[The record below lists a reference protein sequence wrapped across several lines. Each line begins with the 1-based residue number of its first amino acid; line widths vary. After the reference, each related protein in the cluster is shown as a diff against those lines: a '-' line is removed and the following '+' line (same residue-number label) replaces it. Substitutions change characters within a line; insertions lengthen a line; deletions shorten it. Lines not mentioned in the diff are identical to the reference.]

1 MAISS
6 AGIGSGLDV
15 AKIVEQM
22 VAAEKV
28 PLKKL
33 EYKAEGIQTQISTY
47 GEIKSLTSKLG
58 DIVSKLTRDSA
69 WNGVSISSS
78 NPTLSGTMT
87 GIAATGTYN
96 IKVTHLAQA
105 QTTALGG
112 TGGIALAKD
121 QAMGT
126 AGTITLKMGAE
137 SKDINITSSDT
148 LTKIAT
154 KINEA
159 GMGIQASIVTDVNG
173 QERLMLRSKET
184 GTDKSFKVEI
194 DTALT
199 KLGQKTSTDKA
210 FEVNLS
216 APLAAVL
223 GQNTTQNAQN
233 AKVELNGLVVESSS
247 NTFANTIPGMSFTV
261 SEVTSTAATL
271 NVKADTEAMKKN
283 IQEFVDTYNE
293 LNDLL
298 TKSTK
303 SVRTAD
309 GKLDPSVQKEGVGT
323 LQGDSATVSLQNSLR
338 MLTQGI
344 SGSTGGLTRL
354 AEIGIQMQEGGKLS
368 TDTTKLDK
376 ALTNLEGLKGLFA
389 NKADALGQGGGI
401 AVNFKN
407 FTDKLLAFDGTLNTK
422 SDSLDSKLKSNTAEQ
437 DKVNKRA
444 DTLEKRL
451 YAQYSALDTK
461 MASLNALNAYVSQM
475 VTTWNK
481 AKS

>member
-15 AKIVEQM
+15 AKIVEQT

-96 IKVTHLAQA
+96 IQVTHLAQA

-112 TGGIALAKD
+112 AGGIALAKD
-121 QAMGT
+121 QAMGA
-126 AGTITLKMGAE
+126 AGTIKLTMGTE
-137 SKDINITSSDT
+137 SKDIAIESSDT

-159 GMGIQASIVTDVNG
+159 GMGIQASIVTDVDG
-173 QERLMLRSKET
+173 KERLMLRSKET
-184 GTDKSFKVEI
+184 GTDKAFTVDLGSLSS
-194 DTALT
+194 APAA
-199 KLGQKTSTDKA
+199 LGQ
-210 FEVNLS
+210 
-216 APLAAVL
+216 
-223 GQNTTQNAQN
+223 TTPQNAQN
-233 AKVELNGLVVESSS
+233 AKVELNGLVVESST

-298 TKSTK
+298 TQSTK
-303 SVRTAD
+303 YVEESKTA
-309 GKLDPSVQKEGVGT
+309 GV

-407 FTDKLLAFDGTLNTK
+407 FTDKLLSFDGTLNTK
-422 SDSLDSKLKSNTAEQ
+422 TDSLERTLKSNSAEQ
-437 DKVNKRA
+437 TKVNTRA

>member
-22 VAAEKV
+22 VAAEKT

-112 TGGIALAKD
+112 AGGAALPKD
-121 QAMGT
+121 KPMGA
-126 AGTITLKMGAE
+126 AGTIKLTMGTE
-137 SKDINITSSDT
+137 SKDIAIESSDT

-159 GMGIQASIVTDVNG
+159 GMGIQASIVTDVDG
-173 QERLMLRSKET
+173 KERLMLRSKET
-184 GTDKSFKVEI
+184 GTDK
-194 DTALT
+194 
-199 KLGQKTSTDKA
+199 A
-210 FEVNLS
+210 FTVDLS
-216 APLAAVL
+216 AAPAPAPAPAPAVL
-223 GQNTTQNAQN
+223 GQNTTQTAQN
-233 AKVELNGLVVESSS
+233 AKVKLNGMDVESSS

-261 SEVTSTAATL
+261 SELTSTAATL

-298 TKSTK
+298 TQSTK
-303 SVRTAD
+303 YVEESKTA
-309 GKLDPSVQKEGVGT
+309 GV

-407 FTDKLLAFDGTLNTK
+407 FTDKLLSFDGTLNTK
-422 SDSLDSKLKSNTAEQ
+422 TDSLERTLKSNSAEQ
-437 DKVNKRA
+437 TKVNTRA

>member
-15 AKIVEQM
+15 AKIVEQT
-22 VAAEKV
+22 VAAEKI

-96 IKVTHLAQA
+96 IKVTDLAQA

-112 TGGIALAKD
+112 AGGAALPKD
-121 QAMGT
+121 KPMGA
-126 AGTITLKMGAE
+126 AGTIKLTMGAE
-137 SKDINITSSDT
+137 SKDIAIESSDT

-159 GMGIQASIVTDVNG
+159 GMGIQASIVTNVDG

-184 GTDKSFKVEI
+184 GTDKAFTVDLGSLSS
-194 DTALT
+194 APAA
-199 KLGQKTSTDKA
+199 LGQT
-210 FEVNLS
+210 
-216 APLAAVL
+216 
-223 GQNTTQNAQN
+223 TTQTAQN
-233 AKVELNGLVVESSS
+233 AKVELNGMEVESST

-407 FTDKLLAFDGTLNTK
+407 FTDKLLSFDGTLNTK
-422 SDSLDSKLKSNTAEQ
+422 TDSLERTLKSNSAEQ
-437 DKVNKRA
+437 TKVNTRA

>member
-15 AKIVEQM
+15 AKIVEQT

-96 IKVTHLAQA
+96 IQVTQLAQA
-105 QTTALGG
+105 QTTVIGGAGGAALP
-112 TGGIALAKD
+112 KD
-121 QAMGT
+121 QPMG
-126 AGTITLKMGAE
+126 AGTIKLTMGTE
-137 SKDINITSSDT
+137 SKDIDITPSDT

-159 GMGIQASIVTDVNG
+159 GMGIQASIVTNVDG

-184 GTDKSFKVEI
+184 GTDK
-194 DTALT
+194 
-199 KLGQKTSTDKA
+199 A
-210 FEVNLS
+210 FTVDLS
-216 APLAAVL
+216 AAPAVL

-261 SEVTSTAATL
+261 SELTSTAATL

-323 LQGDSATVSLQNSLR
+323 LQGDSTTVSLQNSLR

-407 FTDKLLAFDGTLNTK
+407 FTDKLLSFDGTLNTK
-422 SDSLDSKLKSNTAEQ
+422 TDSLERTLKSNSAEQ
-437 DKVNKRA
+437 TKVNTRA

>member
-96 IKVTHLAQA
+96 IQVTQLAQA

-112 TGGIALAKD
+112 IDGAALPKD
-121 QAMGT
+121 QPMG
-126 AGTITLKMGAE
+126 AGTIKLTMGTE
-137 SKDINITSSDT
+137 SKDIDITPSDT

-159 GMGIQASIVTDVNG
+159 GMGIQASIVTNVDG

-184 GTDKSFKVEI
+184 GTDKAFTVDLSSAP
-194 DTALT
+194 TALRQT
-199 KLGQKTSTDKA
+199 
-210 FEVNLS
+210 
-216 APLAAVL
+216 P
-223 GQNTTQNAQN
+223 TQDAQN
-233 AKVELNGLVVESSS
+233 AKVKLNGMDVESSS

-407 FTDKLLAFDGTLNTK
+407 FTDKLLSFDGTLNTK
-422 SDSLDSKLKSNTAEQ
+422 TDSLERTLKSNSAEQ
-437 DKVNKRA
+437 TKVNTRA

>member
-15 AKIVEQM
+15 AKIVEQT
-22 VAAEKV
+22 VAAEKI

-87 GIAATGTYN
+87 GIAAPGTYN

-112 TGGIALAKD
+112 AGGIALAKD
-121 QAMGT
+121 QAMGA
-126 AGTITLKMGAE
+126 AGTIKLKMGAVE
-137 SKDINITSSDT
+137 KDISVSSSDT

-159 GMGIQASIVTDVNG
+159 EMGIQASVVTDVDG
-173 QERLMLRSKET
+173 KERLMLRSKET
-184 GTDKSFKVEI
+184 GTDK
-194 DTALT
+194 
-199 KLGQKTSTDKA
+199 A
-210 FEVNLS
+210 FTVGLS
-216 APLAAVL
+216 AAPAVL
-223 GQNTTQNAQN
+223 GQTTPQNVQN
-233 AKVELNGLVVESSS
+233 AKVELNGLVVESST

-283 IQEFVDTYNE
+283 IQEFVEAYNA

-407 FTDKLLAFDGTLNTK
+407 FTDKLLSFDGTLNTK
-422 SDSLDSKLKSNTAEQ
+422 TDSLERTLKSNSAEQ
-437 DKVNKRA
+437 TKVNTRA

>member
-96 IKVTHLAQA
+96 IKVTDLAQA

-112 TGGIALAKD
+112 AGGIALAKD
-121 QAMGT
+121 QTMGV
-126 AGTITLKMGAE
+126 AGTIKLTMGTE
-137 SKDINITSSDT
+137 SKDIAIESSDT

-159 GMGIQASIVTDVNG
+159 GMGIQASIVTNVDG

-184 GTDKSFKVEI
+184 GTDK
-194 DTALT
+194 
-199 KLGQKTSTDKA
+199 A
-210 FEVNLS
+210 FTVDLS
-216 APLAAVL
+216 AAPAAPAALAVL
-223 GQNTTQNAQN
+223 GQTTTQTAQN
-233 AKVELNGLVVESSS
+233 AKVELNGMEVESST

-323 LQGDSATVSLQNSLR
+323 LQGDSTTVSLQNSLR

-407 FTDKLLAFDGTLNTK
+407 FTDKLLSFDGTLNTK
-422 SDSLDSKLKSNTAEQ
+422 TDSLERTLKSNSAEQ
-437 DKVNKRA
+437 TKVNTRA

>member
-58 DIVSKLTRDSA
+58 DIASKLTRDSA
-69 WNGVSISSS
+69 WNGVNIRSS
-78 NPTLSGTMT
+78 NSTISGTMT
-87 GIAATGTYN
+87 GIAAPGTYN

-105 QTTALGG
+105 QTTAIGG
-112 TGGIALAKD
+112 ANGVALAKD
-121 QAMGT
+121 ETMGA
-126 AGTITLKMGAE
+126 AGTIKLTMDGETKELSISA
-137 SKDINITSSDT
+137 SDT

-159 GMGIQASIVTDVNG
+159 GMGIQASIVTDVDG
-173 QERLMLRSKET
+173 KERLMLRSKET
-184 GTDKSFKVEI
+184 GTDKAFTVDLGSLSS
-194 DTALT
+194 APAA
-199 KLGQKTSTDKA
+199 LGQ
-210 FEVNLS
+210 
-216 APLAAVL
+216 PL
-223 GQNTTQNAQN
+223 TPTQTAQN
-233 AKVELNGLVVESSS
+233 AKVKLNGMDVESSS

-261 SEVTSTAATL
+261 SELTSTAATL

-323 LQGDSATVSLQNSLR
+323 LQGDSTTVSLQNSLR

-407 FTDKLLAFDGTLNTK
+407 FTDKLLSFDGTLNTK
-422 SDSLDSKLKSNTAEQ
+422 TDSLERTLKSNSAEQ
-437 DKVNKRA
+437 TKVNTRA

>member
-15 AKIVEQM
+15 AKIVEQT

-96 IKVTHLAQA
+96 IQVTHLAQA

-112 TGGIALAKD
+112 AGGAALPKD
-121 QAMGT
+121 KPMGA
-126 AGTITLKMGAE
+126 AGTIKLTMGTE
-137 SKDINITSSDT
+137 SKDIAIESSDT

-159 GMGIQASIVTDVNG
+159 GMGIQASIVTNVDG

-184 GTDKSFKVEI
+184 GTDKAFTVDLGSLSS
-194 DTALT
+194 APAA
-199 KLGQKTSTDKA
+199 LGQ
-210 FEVNLS
+210 
-216 APLAAVL
+216 
-223 GQNTTQNAQN
+223 TTPQNAQN

-298 TKSTK
+298 TQSTK
-303 SVRTAD
+303 YVEESKTA
-309 GKLDPSVQKEGVGT
+309 GV

-407 FTDKLLAFDGTLNTK
+407 FTDKLLSFDGTLNTK
-422 SDSLDSKLKSNTAEQ
+422 TDSLERTLKSNSAEQ
-437 DKVNKRA
+437 TKVNTRA

>member
-15 AKIVEQM
+15 AKIVEQT
-22 VAAEKV
+22 VAAEKI

-96 IKVTHLAQA
+96 IQVTDLAQA

-112 TGGIALAKD
+112 AGGAALPKD
-121 QAMGT
+121 QAMGA
-126 AGTITLKMGAE
+126 AGTIKLTMGTE
-137 SKDINITSSDT
+137 SKDIAIESSDT

-159 GMGIQASIVTDVNG
+159 GMGIQASIVTNVDG

-184 GTDKSFKVEI
+184 GTDKAFTVDLGSLSS
-194 DTALT
+194 APAA
-199 KLGQKTSTDKA
+199 LGQT
-210 FEVNLS
+210 
-216 APLAAVL
+216 
-223 GQNTTQNAQN
+223 TTQNAQN

-283 IQEFVDTYNE
+283 IQEFVEAYNA

-298 TKSTK
+298 TQSTK
-303 SVRTAD
+303 YVEESKTA
-309 GKLDPSVQKEGVGT
+309 GV

-407 FTDKLLAFDGTLNTK
+407 FTDKLLSFDGTLNTK
-422 SDSLDSKLKSNTAEQ
+422 TDSLERTLKSNSAEQ
-437 DKVNKRA
+437 TKVNTRA

>member
-15 AKIVEQM
+15 AKIVEQT
-22 VAAEKV
+22 VAAEKI

-58 DIVSKLTRDSA
+58 DIASKLTRDSA
-69 WNGVSISSS
+69 WNGVTISSS
-78 NPTLSGTMT
+78 NSTITGTMT
-87 GIAATGTYN
+87 GIAAPGTYN
-96 IKVTHLAQA
+96 IKVTQLAQA
-105 QTTALGG
+105 QTTVIGG
-112 TGGIALAKD
+112 ADAVALAKD
-121 QAMGT
+121 ETMG
-126 AGTITLKMGAE
+126 ASGNIKLKMGAVE
-137 SKDINITSSDT
+137 KDISVSGSDT

-159 GMGIQASIVTDVNG
+159 EMGIQASVVTDVDG
-173 QERLMLRSKET
+173 KERLMLRSKET
-184 GTDKSFKVEI
+184 GTDK
-194 DTALT
+194 
-199 KLGQKTSTDKA
+199 A
-210 FEVNLS
+210 FTVDLS
-216 APLAAVL
+216 AAPTVL

-233 AKVELNGLVVESSS
+233 AKVELNGLVVESSA

-298 TKSTK
+298 TQSTK
-303 SVRTAD
+303 YVEESKTA
-309 GKLDPSVQKEGVGT
+309 GV

-376 ALTNLEGLKGLFA
+376 ALTNPEGLKGLFA

-407 FTDKLLAFDGTLNTK
+407 FTDKLLSFDGTLNTK
-422 SDSLDSKLKSNTAEQ
+422 TDSLERTLKSNSAEQ
-437 DKVNKRA
+437 TKVNTRA

>member
-15 AKIVEQM
+15 AKIVEQT
-22 VAAEKV
+22 VAAEKT

-58 DIVSKLTRDSA
+58 DSASKLTRDSA
-69 WNGVSISSS
+69 WNGVTISSS
-78 NPTLSGTMT
+78 NSTITGTMT
-87 GIAATGTYN
+87 GIAAPGTYN
-96 IKVTHLAQA
+96 IKVTQLAQA
-105 QTTALGG
+105 QTTVIGG
-112 TGGIALAKD
+112 TGGAGGSALAKD
-121 QAMGT
+121 QTMG
-126 AGTITLKMGAE
+126 ADGTIKLKMGAVE
-137 SKDINITSSDT
+137 KDISVSSSDT

-159 GMGIQASIVTDVNG
+159 EMGIQASVVTDVDG
-173 QERLMLRSKET
+173 KERLMMRSKET
-184 GTDKSFKVEI
+184 GTDK
-194 DTALT
+194 
-199 KLGQKTSTDKA
+199 A
-210 FEVNLS
+210 FTVDLSS
-216 APLAAVL
+216 APTVL

-283 IQEFVDTYNE
+283 IQEFVDAYNE

-309 GKLDPSVQKEGVGT
+309 GKVDQSAQNSGAGT
-323 LQGDSATVSLQNSLR
+323 LQGDSTTVSLQNSLR

-344 SGSTGGLTRL
+344 SGSKGSLTRL
-354 AEIGIQMQEGGKLS
+354 SDIGIQMQEGGKLS
-368 TDTTKLDK
+368 LDASKLDK
-376 ALTNLEGLKGLFA
+376 ALTNVDDVKGLFA
-389 NKADALGQGGGI
+389 NKADSLGQGGGI

-444 DTLEKRL
+444 DALETRL

-481 AKS
+481 A

>member
-22 VAAEKV
+22 VAAEKI

-96 IKVTHLAQA
+96 IEVTDLAQA

-112 TGGIALAKD
+112 AGGIALAKD
-121 QAMGT
+121 KAMGA
-126 AGTITLKMGAE
+126 AGTIKLKMGAVE
-137 SKDINITSSDT
+137 KDISVSSSDT

-159 GMGIQASIVTDVNG
+159 EMGIQASVVTDVDG
-173 QERLMLRSKET
+173 KERLMLRSKET
-184 GTDKSFKVEI
+184 GTDKAFTVDLGSLSSSP
-194 DTALT
+194 AA
-199 KLGQKTSTDKA
+199 LGQVEA
-210 FEVNLS
+210 Q
-216 APLAAVL
+216 A
-223 GQNTTQNAQN
+223 AQN
-233 AKVELNGLVVESSS
+233 AKVKLNGMEVESSS

-261 SEVTSTAATL
+261 SEVTSPAATL

-298 TKSTK
+298 TQSTK
-303 SVRTAD
+303 YVEESKTA
-309 GKLDPSVQKEGVGT
+309 GV

-407 FTDKLLAFDGTLNTK
+407 FTDKLLSFDGTLNTK
-422 SDSLDSKLKSNTAEQ
+422 TDSLERTLKSNSAAQ
-437 DKVNKRA
+437 DKVNTRA

-475 VTTWNK
+475 MTTWNK

>member
-58 DIVSKLTRDSA
+58 DISSKLTRDSA
-69 WNGVSISSS
+69 WNGVTISSS
-78 NPTLSGTMT
+78 NSTITGTMT
-87 GIAATGTYN
+87 GIAAPGTYN

-112 TGGIALAKD
+112 AGGAALPKD
-121 QAMGT
+121 QTMGA
-126 AGTITLKMGAE
+126 AGTIKLTMGTE
-137 SKDINITSSDT
+137 SKDIDITPSDT

-159 GMGIQASIVTDVNG
+159 GMGIQASIVTNVDG

-184 GTDKSFKVEI
+184 GTDKAFTVDLGSLSS
-194 DTALT
+194 APAA
-199 KLGQKTSTDKA
+199 LGQ
-210 FEVNLS
+210 
-216 APLAAVL
+216 PL
-223 GQNTTQNAQN
+223 TPTQTAQN
-233 AKVELNGLVVESSS
+233 AKVKLNGMDVESSS

-283 IQEFVDTYNE
+283 IQEFVDAYNE

-309 GKLDPSVQKEGVGT
+309 GKVDQSAQSSGVGT

-344 SGSTGGLTRL
+344 SGSKGSLTRL
-354 AEIGIQMQEGGKLS
+354 SDIGIQMQEGGKLS
-368 TDTTKLDK
+368 LDVSKLDK
-376 ALTNLEGLKGLFA
+376 ALTNVDDLKGLFA
-389 NKADALGQGGGI
+389 NKADSLGQGGGI

-444 DTLEKRL
+444 DALETRL
-451 YAQYSALDTK
+451 YQQYSALDVK
-461 MASLNALNAYVSQM
+461 MASLNALNSYVSQM

-481 AKS
+481 SQN

>member
-112 TGGIALAKD
+112 AGGIALAKD
-121 QAMGT
+121 QAMGA
-126 AGTITLKMGAE
+126 AGTIKLTMGTE
-137 SKDINITSSDT
+137 SKDIAIESSDT

-159 GMGIQASIVTDVNG
+159 GMGIQASIVTNVDG

-184 GTDKSFKVEI
+184 GTDK
-194 DTALT
+194 
-199 KLGQKTSTDKA
+199 A
-210 FEVNLS
+210 FTVDLS
-216 APLAAVL
+216 AAPAAPAALAVL
-223 GQNTTQNAQN
+223 GQTTTQTAQN
-233 AKVELNGLVVESSS
+233 AKVELNGMEVESST

-298 TKSTK
+298 TQSTK
-303 SVRTAD
+303 YVEESKTA
-309 GKLDPSVQKEGVGT
+309 GV

-407 FTDKLLAFDGTLNTK
+407 FTDKLLSFDGTLNTK
-422 SDSLDSKLKSNTAEQ
+422 TDSLERTLKSNSAEQ
-437 DKVNKRA
+437 TKVNTRA

>member
-15 AKIVEQM
+15 AKIVEQT

-112 TGGIALAKD
+112 AGGIALAKD
-121 QAMGT
+121 QAMG
-126 AGTITLKMGAE
+126 AVGTIKLKMGAVE
-137 SKDINITSSDT
+137 KDISVSGSDT

-159 GMGIQASIVTDVNG
+159 EMGIQASVVTDVDG
-173 QERLMLRSKET
+173 KERLMLRSKET
-184 GTDKSFKVEI
+184 GTDKAFTVDLSSAP
-194 DTALT
+194 TAL
-199 KLGQKTSTDKA
+199 GQT
-210 FEVNLS
+210 
-216 APLAAVL
+216 
-223 GQNTTQNAQN
+223 TTQNAQN
-233 AKVELNGLVVESSS
+233 AKVELNGLVVESSA

-283 IQEFVDTYNE
+283 IQEFVDAYNA

-298 TKSTK
+298 TQSTK
-303 SVRTAD
+303 YVEESKTA
-309 GKLDPSVQKEGVGT
+309 GV

-407 FTDKLLAFDGTLNTK
+407 FTDKLLSFDGTLNTK
-422 SDSLDSKLKSNTAEQ
+422 TDSLERTLKSNSAEQ
-437 DKVNKRA
+437 TKVNTRA

>member
-15 AKIVEQM
+15 AKIVEQT

-58 DIVSKLTRDSA
+58 DIASKLTRDSA

-96 IKVTHLAQA
+96 IQVMHLAQA

-112 TGGIALAKD
+112 AGGAALPKD
-121 QAMGT
+121 QTMGA
-126 AGTITLKMGAE
+126 AGTIKLTMGTE
-137 SKDINITSSDT
+137 SKDIAIESSDT

-159 GMGIQASIVTDVNG
+159 GMGIQASIVTNVDG

-184 GTDKSFKVEI
+184 GTDKAFTVDLSSAP
-194 DTALT
+194 TALRQT
-199 KLGQKTSTDKA
+199 
-210 FEVNLS
+210 
-216 APLAAVL
+216 P
-223 GQNTTQNAQN
+223 TQDAQN
-233 AKVELNGLVVESSS
+233 AKVKLNGMEVESSS

-261 SEVTSTAATL
+261 SELTSTAATL

-283 IQEFVDTYNE
+283 IQEFVDAYNE

-422 SDSLDSKLKSNTAEQ
+422 SDSLESKLKSNTAEQ

-481 AKS
+481 G

>member
-15 AKIVEQM
+15 AKIVEQT
-22 VAAEKV
+22 VAAEKT

-96 IKVTHLAQA
+96 IQVTHLAQA

-112 TGGIALAKD
+112 TDGIALAKD
-121 QAMGT
+121 QAMGA
-126 AGTITLKMGAE
+126 AGTIKLTMGTE
-137 SKDINITSSDT
+137 SKDIAIESSDT

-159 GMGIQASIVTDVNG
+159 GMGIQASIVTNVDG

-184 GTDKSFKVEI
+184 GTDK
-194 DTALT
+194 
-199 KLGQKTSTDKA
+199 A
-210 FEVNLS
+210 FTVDLS
-216 APLAAVL
+216 AAPAVL

-233 AKVELNGLVVESSS
+233 AKVELNGLVVESSA

-298 TKSTK
+298 TQSTK
-303 SVRTAD
+303 YVEESKTA
-309 GKLDPSVQKEGVGT
+309 GV

-407 FTDKLLAFDGTLNTK
+407 FTDKLLSFDGTLNTK
-422 SDSLDSKLKSNTAEQ
+422 TDSLERTLKSNSAEQ
-437 DKVNKRA
+437 TKVNTRA

>member
-15 AKIVEQM
+15 AKIVEQT
-22 VAAEKV
+22 VAAEKI

-96 IKVTHLAQA
+96 IQVMHLAQA

-112 TGGIALAKD
+112 AGGAALPKD
-121 QAMGT
+121 QTMGA
-126 AGTITLKMGAE
+126 AGTIKLTMGTE
-137 SKDINITSSDT
+137 SKDIDITSSDT

-159 GMGIQASIVTDVNG
+159 GMGIQASIVTDVDG
-173 QERLMLRSKET
+173 KERLMLRSKET
-184 GTDKSFKVEI
+184 GTDKAFTVDLGSLSS
-194 DTALT
+194 APAA
-199 KLGQKTSTDKA
+199 LGQ
-210 FEVNLS
+210 
-216 APLAAVL
+216 PL
-223 GQNTTQNAQN
+223 TPTQTAQN
-233 AKVELNGLVVESSS
+233 AKVKLNGMEVESSS

-422 SDSLDSKLKSNTAEQ
+422 SDSLESKLKSNTAEQ

>member
-96 IKVTHLAQA
+96 IQVTDLAQA

-112 TGGIALAKD
+112 AGGIALAKD
-121 QAMGT
+121 QDMGA
-126 AGTITLKMGAE
+126 AGTIKLKMGAVE
-137 SKDINITSSDT
+137 KDISVSSSDT

-159 GMGIQASIVTDVNG
+159 EMGIQASVVTDVDG
-173 QERLMLRSKET
+173 KERLMLRSKET
-184 GTDKSFKVEI
+184 GTDKVFTV
-194 DTALT
+194 
-199 KLGQKTSTDKA
+199 G
-210 FEVNLS
+210 LS
-216 APLAAVL
+216 AELTVL
-223 GQNTTQNAQN
+223 GQTTPQTAKN
-233 AKVELNGLVVESSS
+233 AKVKLNGMEVESST

-407 FTDKLLAFDGTLNTK
+407 FTDKLLSFDGTLNTK
-422 SDSLDSKLKSNTAEQ
+422 TDSLERTLKSNSAEQ
-437 DKVNKRA
+437 TKVNTRA

>member
-15 AKIVEQM
+15 AKIVEQT

-58 DIVSKLTRDSA
+58 DSVSKLTRDSA

-96 IKVTHLAQA
+96 IQVTDLAQA
-105 QTTALGG
+105 QTTVLGG
-112 TGGIALAKD
+112 AGGAGGIALAKD
-121 QAMGT
+121 QTMEA
-126 AGTITLKMGAE
+126 AGTIKLTMGTE
-137 SKDINITSSDT
+137 SKDIAIESSDT

-159 GMGIQASIVTDVNG
+159 GMGIQASIVTNVDG

-184 GTDKSFKVEI
+184 GTDK
-194 DTALT
+194 
-199 KLGQKTSTDKA
+199 A
-210 FEVNLS
+210 FTVDLS
-216 APLAAVL
+216 AAPAVL
-223 GQNTTQNAQN
+223 GQNTTQNAKN

-298 TKSTK
+298 TQSTK
-303 SVRTAD
+303 YVEESKTA
-309 GKLDPSVQKEGVGT
+309 GV
-323 LQGDSATVSLQNSLR
+323 LQGDSTTVSLQNSLR

-376 ALTNLEGLKGLFA
+376 ALTNPEGLKGLFA

-407 FTDKLLAFDGTLNTK
+407 FTDKLLSFDGTLNTK
-422 SDSLDSKLKSNTAEQ
+422 TDSLERTLKSNSAEQ
-437 DKVNKRA
+437 DKVNTRA

-481 AKS
+481 

>member
-112 TGGIALAKD
+112 AGGIALAKD
-121 QAMGT
+121 QAMGA
-126 AGTITLKMGAE
+126 AGTIKLKMGAVE
-137 SKDINITSSDT
+137 KDISVSGSDT

-159 GMGIQASIVTDVNG
+159 EMGIQASVVTDVDG
-173 QERLMLRSKET
+173 KERLMLRSKET
-184 GTDKSFKVEI
+184 GTDK
-194 DTALT
+194 
-199 KLGQKTSTDKA
+199 A
-210 FEVNLS
+210 FTVDLS
-216 APLAAVL
+216 AAPTVL

-233 AKVELNGLVVESSS
+233 AKVELNGLVVESSA

-298 TKSTK
+298 TQSTK
-303 SVRTAD
+303 YVEESKTA
-309 GKLDPSVQKEGVGT
+309 GV

-407 FTDKLLAFDGTLNTK
+407 FTDKLLSFDGTLNTK
-422 SDSLDSKLKSNTAEQ
+422 TDSLERTLKSNSAEQ
-437 DKVNKRA
+437 TKVNTRA

>member
-112 TGGIALAKD
+112 AGGIALAKD
-121 QAMGT
+121 QAMG
-126 AGTITLKMGAE
+126 AVGTIKLKMGAVE
-137 SKDINITSSDT
+137 KDISVSGSDT

-159 GMGIQASIVTDVNG
+159 EMGIQASVVTDVDG
-173 QERLMLRSKET
+173 KERLMLRSKET
-184 GTDKSFKVEI
+184 GTDK
-194 DTALT
+194 
-199 KLGQKTSTDKA
+199 A
-210 FEVNLS
+210 FTVDLIA
-216 APLAAVL
+216 APAVL
-223 GQNTTQNAQN
+223 GQTTPQTAKN
-233 AKVELNGLVVESSS
+233 AKVKLNGMDVESST

-298 TKSTK
+298 TQSTK
-303 SVRTAD
+303 YVEESKTA
-309 GKLDPSVQKEGVGT
+309 GV

-407 FTDKLLAFDGTLNTK
+407 FTDKLLSFDGTLNTK
-422 SDSLDSKLKSNTAEQ
+422 TDSLERTLKSNSAEQ
-437 DKVNKRA
+437 TKVNTRA

>member
-15 AKIVEQM
+15 AKIVEQT

-47 GEIKSLTSKLG
+47 GEIKSLTSELG
-58 DIVSKLTRDSA
+58 DISSKLTRDSA
-69 WNGVSISSS
+69 WNGVTISSS
-78 NPTLSGTMT
+78 NSTITGTMT
-87 GIAATGTYN
+87 GIAEPGTYN
-96 IKVTHLAQA
+96 IKVTQLAQA
-105 QTTALGG
+105 QTTVIGG
-112 TGGIALAKD
+112 TGGAGGSALAKD
-121 QAMGT
+121 QTMG
-126 AGTITLKMGAE
+126 ADGTIKLKMGAVE
-137 SKDINITSSDT
+137 KDISVSSSDT

-159 GMGIQASIVTDVNG
+159 EMGIQASVVTDVDG
-173 QERLMLRSKET
+173 KERLMMRSKET
-184 GTDKSFKVEI
+184 GTDK
-194 DTALT
+194 
-199 KLGQKTSTDKA
+199 A
-210 FEVNLS
+210 FTVDLSS
-216 APLAAVL
+216 APTVL

-271 NVKADTEAMKKN
+271 NVKPDTEAMKKN
-283 IQEFVDTYNE
+283 IQEFVDAYNA

-309 GKLDPSVQKEGVGT
+309 GKVDQSAQNSGAGT
-323 LQGDSATVSLQNSLR
+323 LQGDSTTVSLQNSLR

-344 SGSTGGLTRL
+344 SGSKGSLTRL
-354 AEIGIQMQEGGKLS
+354 SDIGIQMQEGGKLS

-407 FTDKLLAFDGTLNTK
+407 FTDKLLAYDGTLNTK
-422 SDSLDSKLKSNTAEQ
+422 SDSLESELKSNTAEQ

>member
-15 AKIVEQM
+15 AKIVEQT

-58 DIVSKLTRDSA
+58 DISSKLTRDSA

-78 NPTLSGTMT
+78 NSTITGTMT
-87 GIAATGTYN
+87 GIAAPGTYN
-96 IKVTHLAQA
+96 IKVTQLAQA
-105 QTTALGG
+105 QTTVIGG
-112 TGGIALAKD
+112 ADAVALAKD
-121 QAMGT
+121 ETMG
-126 AGTITLKMGAE
+126 ADGTIKLKMGAVE
-137 SKDINITSSDT
+137 KDISVSSSDT

-159 GMGIQASIVTDVNG
+159 EMGIQASVVTDVDG
-173 QERLMLRSKET
+173 KERLMLRSKET
-184 GTDKSFKVEI
+184 GTDKAFTVDI
-194 DTALT
+194 DPDLT
-199 KLGQKTSTDKA
+199 KLGQAKA
-210 FEVNLS
+210 Q
-216 APLAAVL
+216 A
-223 GQNTTQNAQN
+223 AQN
-233 AKVELNGLVVESSS
+233 AKVELNGMEVESSS

-283 IQEFVDTYNE
+283 IQEFVDAYNE

-309 GKLDPSVQKEGVGT
+309 GKVDQSAQNSGAGT

-344 SGSTGGLTRL
+344 SGSKGSLTRL
-354 AEIGIQMQEGGKLS
+354 SDIGIQMQEGGKLS
-368 TDTTKLDK
+368 LDASKLDK
-376 ALTNLEGLKGLFA
+376 ALTNIDDLKGLFA

-422 SDSLDSKLKSNTAEQ
+422 SDSLESKLKSNTAEQ

-444 DTLEKRL
+444 EALEKRL

-481 AKS
+481 S

>member
-15 AKIVEQM
+15 AKIVEQT
-22 VAAEKV
+22 VAAEKI

-58 DIVSKLTRDSA
+58 DIASKLTRDSA
-69 WNGVSISSS
+69 WNGVTISSS
-78 NPTLSGTMT
+78 NSTITGTMT
-87 GIAATGTYN
+87 GIAAPGTYN
-96 IKVTHLAQA
+96 IKVTQLAQA
-105 QTTALGG
+105 QTTVIGG
-112 TGGIALAKD
+112 ADAVALAKD
-121 QAMGT
+121 ETMG
-126 AGTITLKMGAE
+126 ADGTIKLKMGAVE
-137 SKDINITSSDT
+137 KDISVSSSDT

-159 GMGIQASIVTDVNG
+159 EMGIQASVVTDVDG
-173 QERLMLRSKET
+173 KERLMLRSKET
-184 GTDKSFKVEI
+184 GTDKAFTVDLSSAP
-194 DTALT
+194 TALRQT
-199 KLGQKTSTDKA
+199 
-210 FEVNLS
+210 
-216 APLAAVL
+216 P
-223 GQNTTQNAQN
+223 TQDAQN
-233 AKVELNGLVVESSS
+233 AKVKLNGMEVESSS

-261 SEVTSTAATL
+261 SELTSTAATL

-283 IQEFVDTYNE
+283 IQEFVDAYNE

-309 GKLDPSVQKEGVGT
+309 GKVDQSAQSSGVGT

-344 SGSTGGLTRL
+344 SGSKGSLTRL
-354 AEIGIQMQEGGKLS
+354 SDIGIQMQEGGKLS
-368 TDTTKLDK
+368 LDVSKLDK
-376 ALTNLEGLKGLFA
+376 ALTNVDDLKGLFA
-389 NKADALGQGGGI
+389 NKADSLGQGGGI

-444 DTLEKRL
+444 DALETRL
-451 YAQYSALDTK
+451 YQQYSALDVK
-461 MASLNALNAYVSQM
+461 MASLNALNSYVSQM

-481 AKS
+481 SQN

>member
-15 AKIVEQM
+15 AKIVEQT
-22 VAAEKV
+22 VAAEKT

-58 DIVSKLTRDSA
+58 DSVSKLTRDSA

-96 IKVTHLAQA
+96 IQVTQLAQA

-112 TGGIALAKD
+112 AGGAALPKD
-121 QAMGT
+121 QTMGA
-126 AGTITLKMGAE
+126 AGTIKLTMGTE
-137 SKDINITSSDT
+137 SKDIAIESSDT

-159 GMGIQASIVTDVNG
+159 GMGIQASIVTDVDG
-173 QERLMLRSKET
+173 KERLMLRSKET
-184 GTDKSFKVEI
+184 GTDKAFTVDLSSAP
-194 DTALT
+194 TALRQT
-199 KLGQKTSTDKA
+199 
-210 FEVNLS
+210 
-216 APLAAVL
+216 P
-223 GQNTTQNAQN
+223 TQDAQN
-233 AKVELNGLVVESSS
+233 AKVKLNGMEVESST

-422 SDSLDSKLKSNTAEQ
+422 SDSLESKLKSNTAEQ

>member
-22 VAAEKV
+22 VAAEKT

-96 IKVTHLAQA
+96 IQVTQLAQA

-112 TGGIALAKD
+112 TGGAALPKD
-121 QAMGT
+121 QPMG
-126 AGTITLKMGAE
+126 AGTIKLTMGTE
-137 SKDINITSSDT
+137 SKDIAITPSDT

-159 GMGIQASIVTDVNG
+159 GMGIQASIVTNVDG

-184 GTDKSFKVEI
+184 GTDKAFTVDLSSAP
-194 DTALT
+194 TALRQT
-199 KLGQKTSTDKA
+199 
-210 FEVNLS
+210 
-216 APLAAVL
+216 P
-223 GQNTTQNAQN
+223 TQDAQN
-233 AKVELNGLVVESSS
+233 AKVKLNGMEVESSS

-298 TKSTK
+298 TQSTK
-303 SVRTAD
+303 YVEESKTA
-309 GKLDPSVQKEGVGT
+309 GV

-407 FTDKLLAFDGTLNTK
+407 FTDKLLSFDGTLNTK
-422 SDSLDSKLKSNTAEQ
+422 TDSLERTLKSNSAAQ
-437 DKVNKRA
+437 DKVNTRA

>member
-96 IKVTHLAQA
+96 IKVTDLAQA

-112 TGGIALAKD
+112 AGGAALPKD
-121 QAMGT
+121 QPMG
-126 AGTITLKMGAE
+126 AGTIKLTMGTE
-137 SKDINITSSDT
+137 SKDIDITSLDT

-159 GMGIQASIVTDVNG
+159 GMGIQASIVTDVDG
-173 QERLMLRSKET
+173 KERLMLRSKET
-184 GTDKSFKVEI
+184 GTDK
-194 DTALT
+194 
-199 KLGQKTSTDKA
+199 A
-210 FEVNLS
+210 FTVGLS
-216 APLAAVL
+216 AAPAVL
-223 GQNTTQNAQN
+223 GQTTPQTAQN
-233 AKVELNGLVVESSS
+233 AKVKLNGMEVESST

-298 TKSTK
+298 TQSTK
-303 SVRTAD
+303 YVEESKTA
-309 GKLDPSVQKEGVGT
+309 GV

-407 FTDKLLAFDGTLNTK
+407 FTDKLLSFDGTLNTK
-422 SDSLDSKLKSNTAEQ
+422 TDSLERTLKSNSAEQ
-437 DKVNKRA
+437 TKVNTRA

>member
-112 TGGIALAKD
+112 AGGIALAKD
-121 QAMGT
+121 QAMG
-126 AGTITLKMGAE
+126 AVGTIKLKMGAVE
-137 SKDINITSSDT
+137 KDISVSSSDT

-159 GMGIQASIVTDVNG
+159 EMGIQASVVTDVDG
-173 QERLMLRSKET
+173 KERLMLRSKET
-184 GTDKSFKVEI
+184 GTDK
-194 DTALT
+194 
-199 KLGQKTSTDKA
+199 A
-210 FEVNLS
+210 FTVDLS
-216 APLAAVL
+216 AAPTVL

-233 AKVELNGLVVESSS
+233 AKVELNGLVVESSA

-298 TKSTK
+298 TQSTK
-303 SVRTAD
+303 YVEESKTA
-309 GKLDPSVQKEGVGT
+309 GV

-407 FTDKLLAFDGTLNTK
+407 FTDKLLSFDGTLNTK
-422 SDSLDSKLKSNTAEQ
+422 TDSLERTLKSNSAAQ
-437 DKVNKRA
+437 DKVNTRA

>member
-22 VAAEKV
+22 VAAEKT

-112 TGGIALAKD
+112 AGGIALAKD
-121 QAMGT
+121 QAMG
-126 AGTITLKMGAE
+126 ADGTIKLKMGAVE
-137 SKDINITSSDT
+137 KDISVSSLDT

-159 GMGIQASIVTDVNG
+159 EMGIQASVVTDVDG
-173 QERLMLRSKET
+173 KERLMLRSKET
-184 GTDKSFKVEI
+184 GTDK
-194 DTALT
+194 
-199 KLGQKTSTDKA
+199 A
-210 FEVNLS
+210 FTVDLS
-216 APLAAVL
+216 AAPAAPAAPAVL
-223 GQNTTQNAQN
+223 GQNTTQTAQN
-233 AKVELNGLVVESSS
+233 AKVKLNGMDVESSS

-323 LQGDSATVSLQNSLR
+323 LQGDSTTVSLQNSLR

-407 FTDKLLAFDGTLNTK
+407 FTDKLLSFDGTLNTK
-422 SDSLDSKLKSNTAEQ
+422 TDSLERTLKSNSAEQ
-437 DKVNKRA
+437 TKVNTRA

>member
-15 AKIVEQM
+15 AKIVKQM

-69 WNGVSISSS
+69 WNGVTISSS
-78 NPTLSGTMT
+78 NSTITGTMT
-87 GIAATGTYN
+87 GIAAPGTYN
-96 IKVTHLAQA
+96 IKVTQLAQA
-105 QTTALGG
+105 QTTVIGG
-112 TGGIALAKD
+112 ADAVALAKD
-121 QAMGT
+121 ETMG
-126 AGTITLKMGAE
+126 ADGTIKLKMGAVE
-137 SKDINITSSDT
+137 KDISVSGSDT

-159 GMGIQASIVTDVNG
+159 EMGIQASVVTDVDG
-173 QERLMLRSKET
+173 KERLMLRSKET
-184 GTDKSFKVEI
+184 GTDKAFTVDI
-194 DTALT
+194 DPDLT
-199 KLGQKTSTDKA
+199 KLGQAKA
-210 FEVNLS
+210 Q
-216 APLAAVL
+216 A
-223 GQNTTQNAQN
+223 AQN
-233 AKVELNGLVVESSS
+233 AKVELNGMEVESSS

-298 TKSTK
+298 TQSTK
-303 SVRTAD
+303 YVEESKTA
-309 GKLDPSVQKEGVGT
+309 GV

-407 FTDKLLAFDGTLNTK
+407 FTDKLLSFDGTLNTK
-422 SDSLDSKLKSNTAEQ
+422 TDSLERTLKSNSAEQ
-437 DKVNKRA
+437 TKVNTRA

>member
-15 AKIVEQM
+15 AKIVEQT
-22 VAAEKV
+22 VAAEKT

-58 DIVSKLTRDSA
+58 DSASKLTRDSA
-69 WNGVSISSS
+69 WNGVTISSS
-78 NPTLSGTMT
+78 NSTITGTMT
-87 GIAATGTYN
+87 GIAAPGTYN
-96 IKVTHLAQA
+96 IKVTQLAQA
-105 QTTALGG
+105 QTTVIGG
-112 TGGIALAKD
+112 TGGAGGSALAKD
-121 QAMGT
+121 QTMG
-126 AGTITLKMGAE
+126 ADGTIKLKMGAVE
-137 SKDINITSSDT
+137 KDISVSDSDT

-159 GMGIQASIVTDVNG
+159 EMGIQASVVTDVDG
-173 QERLMLRSKET
+173 KERLMLRSKET
-184 GTDKSFKVEI
+184 GTDKAFTVDI
-194 DTALT
+194 DPDLT
-199 KLGQKTSTDKA
+199 KLGQ
-210 FEVNLS
+210 
-216 APLAAVL
+216 APAQA
-223 GQNTTQNAQN
+223 AQN
-233 AKVELNGLVVESSS
+233 AKVELNGMAVESSS

-271 NVKADTEAMKKN
+271 NVKPDTEAMKKN
-283 IQEFVDTYNE
+283 IQEFVDAYNE

-309 GKLDPSVQKEGVGT
+309 GKVDQSAQSSGVGT
-323 LQGDSATVSLQNSLR
+323 LQGDSTTVSLQNSLR

-344 SGSTGGLTRL
+344 SGSKGSLTRL
-354 AEIGIQMQEGGKLS
+354 SDIGIQMQEGGKLS
-368 TDTTKLDK
+368 LDASKLDK
-376 ALTNLEGLKGLFA
+376 ALTNVDDLKGLFA
-389 NKADALGQGGGI
+389 NKADSQGQGGGI

-407 FTDKLLAFDGTLNTK
+407 FTDQLLAFDGTLNTK
-422 SDSLDSKLKSNTAEQ
+422 SDSLDSKLKSNIAEQ

-444 DTLEKRL
+444 DALETRL

-481 AKS
+481 A

>member
-15 AKIVEQM
+15 AKIVEQT

-58 DIVSKLTRDSA
+58 DIASKLTRDSA
-69 WNGVSISSS
+69 WNGVNIRSS
-78 NPTLSGTMT
+78 NSTISGTMT
-87 GIAATGTYN
+87 GIAAPGTYN

-105 QTTALGG
+105 QTTAIGG
-112 TGGIALAKD
+112 ANGVALAKD
-121 QAMGT
+121 ETMGA
-126 AGTITLKMGAE
+126 AGTIKLTMDGETKELSISA
-137 SKDINITSSDT
+137 SDT

-159 GMGIQASIVTDVNG
+159 GMGIQASIVTNVDG

-184 GTDKSFKVEI
+184 GTDKAFTVDLGSLSS
-194 DTALT
+194 APAA
-199 KLGQKTSTDKA
+199 LGQA
-210 FEVNLS
+210 E
-216 APLAAVL
+216 AQAAK
-223 GQNTTQNAQN
+223 N
-233 AKVELNGLVVESSS
+233 AKVKLNGMEVESSS

-298 TKSTK
+298 TQSTK
-303 SVRTAD
+303 YVEESKTA
-309 GKLDPSVQKEGVGT
+309 GV

-407 FTDKLLAFDGTLNTK
+407 FTDKLLSFDGTLNTK
-422 SDSLDSKLKSNTAEQ
+422 TDSLERTLKSNSAEQ
-437 DKVNKRA
+437 TKVNTRA